1 VQTEGDLFLQFE
13 GVGKGLLPFHFTITF
28 IIKFIVASFF
38 TFQLT
43 VRVNNRNLLGEMRN
57 MHLFFI
63 LFLYYDLRS
72 MSSTIFT

>member
-1 VQTEGDLFLQFE
+1 MQTEGDVFLQFE

-28 IIKFIVASFF
+28 IIKFTVTSFF

-57 MHLFFI
+57 MHLF
-63 LFLYYDLRS
+63 LV
-72 MSSTIFT
+72 